1 MRINKNIDGKKI
13 IIAAAAILILFM
25 IVTTIAKAISNGK
38 VTERDGYKV
47 IKDVQG
53 IEFQVK
59 KEFSDYSTA
68 VLEISRNVDFSDYQ
82 TYSYKNGT
90 NTYLLFN
97 MNSYIIIAKKGTEFD
112 FLNMGVEESLSVNS
126 LDGIWFTPRGKNPVI
141 ESSANKYIISVTA
154 QVVIT
159 PLVYNDFTG
168 TLTTITNAGEEWTLF
183 AGTVSRATDT
193 YVDAIEYTAS
203 TIIPVE
209 MGTVENIGYAVVD
222 SINDD
227 GETEIA
233 VGSEDS
239 ADIEVYPG
247 TVDGPQP
254 SPGPDVAAADDGG
267 AEPDAGIFQENQVR
281 QDLEQGKVYESS
293 PYAMLGV
300 GNAGIVSIM
309 NENGGGYTDAYIRID
324 QLYSKEETK
333 ELIQEYISSGAS
345 YYTEIS
351 APDGTHFE
359 AVSYSIKYLDPT
371 PSYVDIKLCGLDG
384 EDLRYRGVIYSH
396 STHDIDNKVEL
407 VDGWGSGYI
416 CFFAIPNGCFE
427 YALSCGPGI
436 EKEDQHTSYFY
447 ISSKE

>member
-1 MRINKNIDGKKI
+1 MRTDKNIDIKKI
-13 IIAAAAILILFM
+13 IIAAAAILVLFM
-25 IVTTIAKAISNGK
+25 IVTTIAKAVSNGK

-68 VLEISRNVDFSDYQ
+68 VLEISKNIDFSDYQ

-90 NTYLLFN
+90 DTYLLFN

-112 FLNMGVEESLSVNS
+112 FLNTEVEESLSVNS
-126 LDGIWFTPRGKNPVI
+126 LDGIWFSPRGKNPVI

-183 AGTVSRATDT
+183 AGTVSKAADV

-203 TIIPVE
+203 TIVPVE
-209 MGTVENIGYAVVD
+209 IGTVENIGYAVVD
-222 SINDD
+222 SINNDSGNENNFTDTDVPMVAVDEPPSSMEPDVTVEENGGTEQDD
-227 GETEIA
+227 G
-233 VGSEDS
+233 
-239 ADIEVYPG
+239 
-247 TVDGPQP
+247 
-254 SPGPDVAAADDGG
+254 
-267 AEPDAGIFQENQVR
+267 IFRENQVR
-281 QDLEQGKVYESS
+281 QDLERGKVYESS

-345 YYTEIS
+345 YYSEIS
-351 APDGTHFE
+351 APNGTHFE
-359 AVSYSIKYLDPT
+359 AVSYSIKYLDPD

-396 STHDIDNKVEL
+396 ATHDINNKVEL
-407 VDGWGSGYI
+407 IDGWGSGYI
-416 CFFAIPNGCFE
+416 CFFAIPNGCVE